1 MQRFTSRTLVVHDE
15 GHACALKI
23 KFFPQISGKKNFFR
37 KKFFPRFQEKKIF
50 SEKNFSQI
58 SGKKNF
64 FRKKFFPDF
73 RKKKFFQKK
82 IFPQISG
89 KNFFFRK
96 NFFPRFQETQNLCSK
111 SRQTKISSVQRSE
124 TLQRFCVYFEIHIIF
139 FPEKLAKL
147 L

>member
-23 KFFPQISGKKNFFR
+23 KFFPQISGKKIFFR

-50 SEKNFSQI
+50 SEKNFS
-58 SGKKNF
+58 
-64 FRKKFFPDF
+64 PDF

-89 KNFFFRK
+89 KKFFFFRK

>member
-50 SEKNFSQI
+50 SEKNFS
-58 SGKKNF
+58 
-64 FRKKFFPDF
+64 PDF

-89 KNFFFRK
+89 KKNFFRK
-96 NFFPRFQETQNLCSK
+96 KFFPRFQETQNLCSK